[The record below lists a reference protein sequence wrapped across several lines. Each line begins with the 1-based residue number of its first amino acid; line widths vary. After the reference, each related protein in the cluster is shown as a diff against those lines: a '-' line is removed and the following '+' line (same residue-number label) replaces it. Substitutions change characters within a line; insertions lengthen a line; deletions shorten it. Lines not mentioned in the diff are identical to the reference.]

1 MTDEQ
6 RDNLLISVSTGLNT
20 VQETLLEMRKEFK
33 QDLKNTEDNL
43 RVEFK
48 QDLKNTEDNLRA
60 EFKQDLKNTEDNL
73 RAEFKQDLKNTEDNL
88 RAEFHN
94 TIDIIVKDTADNI
107 RYILR
112 EEAKEHKSI
121 NKKIVT
127 LANKLKA
134 QKQN

>member
-43 RVEFK
+43 RV
-48 QDLKNTEDNLRA
+48 
-60 EFKQDLKNTEDNL
+60 
-73 RAEFKQDLKNTEDNL
+73 EFKQDLKNTEDNL